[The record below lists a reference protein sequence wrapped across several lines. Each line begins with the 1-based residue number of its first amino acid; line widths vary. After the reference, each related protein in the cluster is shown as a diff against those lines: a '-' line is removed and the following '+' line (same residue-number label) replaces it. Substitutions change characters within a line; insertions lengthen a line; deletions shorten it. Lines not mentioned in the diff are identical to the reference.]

1 MTDWDRVER
10 LRSKG
15 WDWSAIAEDEKV
27 AFTAPEGVTDSGR
40 ALKALYFQRR
50 SSRKQSGKPERSSSR
65 VAEEEA
71 ARRARSWRARAPTIG
86 LLIAF
91 PAGLWIL
98 FGLTVL
104 SSLLVIVPL
113 IYMGIALAF
122 GLIVFGLTLVF
133 GGRGI
138 GGGWRRAVAIS
149 VVVALLFTAGGALA
163 AVEAGIPNLSLNTV
177 SMPSNSDGTWYHA
190 GNPLWTEAGG
200 KPVFL
205 YVGSVAC
212 PFCSASSWAMRG
224 ALEAFGSLSGWS
236 YLHSNPND
244 VYPNTPE
251 VDLSSV
257 SYNSSYLALQIFEGT
272 DDSAITIPTLP
283 VLPNAYVQTY
293 DSTGGIPFVVVGG
306 QYFHL
311 GSLVNPATL
320 SPGGTALS
328 PQQVES
334 ALSSGTGPIYS
345 EINSAQ
351 LYLEA
356 YFVKVDQKAGITPP
370 TAVLQNSA
378 VMSIVAQI
386 NL

>member
-1 MTDWDRVER
+1 MTDWERVER

-27 AFTAPEGVTDSGR
+27 AFTAPAGVSDAGR

-50 SSRKQSGKPERSSSR
+50 SSRRANGKAERTSSR

-71 ARRARSWRARAPTIG
+71 SKRARSWRARAPLIG
-86 LLIAF
+86 LMIAF
-91 PAGLWIL
+91 AAGVWIL

-113 IYMGIALAF
+113 LYMGIALAF
-122 GLIVFGLTLVF
+122 GLVVFGLSLVF
-133 GGRGI
+133 GGRGV

-149 VVVALLFTAGGALA
+149 VVVALLVTGGGALA
-163 AVEAGIPNLSLNTV
+163 AVEAGIPNLSTNITPQ
-177 SMPSNSDGTWYHA
+177 PSNSDGTWYHA
-190 GNPLWTEAGG
+190 ANPVWTENGR
-200 KPVFL
+200 PVFL

-212 PFCSASSWAMRG
+212 PYCSASSWAMRG
-224 ALEAFGSLSGWS
+224 ALEAFGSLSGWT
-236 YLHSNPND
+236 YLQSSSTD

-251 VDLSSV
+251 VDLSAV
-257 SYNSSYLALQIFEGT
+257 SYNSSYLSLSIYEGT
-272 DDSAITIPTLP
+272 DDSSISVPPLP
-283 VLPNAYVQTY
+283 PLPNAYVQTY
-293 DSTGGIPFVVVGG
+293 DSSGGIPFVVVGG

-328 PQQVES
+328 PQQVENDL
-334 ALSSGTGPIYS
+334 ASGTGPVYS

-356 YFVKVDQKAGITPP
+356 YFVKADQKAGITPP
-370 TAVLQNSA
+370 AAVTGDPA

-386 NL
+386 TA

>member
-15 WDWSAIAEDEKV
+15 WDWSAIAQDEKV
-27 AFTAPEGVTDSGR
+27 AYTAPEGVTDPGR

-50 SSRKQSGKPERSSSR
+50 SSRKQSDRPERSSSR

-71 ARRARSWRARAPTIG
+71 ARRARSWRARAPVLG

-91 PAGLWIL
+91 SAGVWIL

-104 SSLLVIVPL
+104 SSLMVIVPL
-113 IYMGIALAF
+113 VYMGIALAF
-122 GLIVFGLTLVF
+122 GLIVFGLSLVF

-149 VVVALLFTAGGALA
+149 VVVALLVTGGGALA
-163 AVEAGIPNLSLNTV
+163 AVEVGIPNLSLNTTA
-177 SMPSNSDGTWYHA
+177 MPSNSDGTWYHA
-190 GNPLWTEAGG
+190 ANPLWTQDGG

-212 PFCSASSWAMRG
+212 PYCSASSWAMRG

-236 YLHSNPND
+236 YLQSSSTD

-257 SYNSSYLALQIFEGT
+257 TYNSSYVSLQIYEGT
-272 DDSAITIPTLP
+272 DDSTITIPTLP
-283 VLPNAYVQTY
+283 TLPNAYVQTY
-293 DSTGGIPFVVVGG
+293 DSSGGIPFVVVGG
-306 QYFHL
+306 QYYHL
-311 GSLVNPATL
+311 GALVNPATL

-334 ALSSGTGPIYS
+334 DLSSGTGSVYA
-345 EINSAQ
+345 EISSAMI
-351 LYLEA
+351 YLEA
-356 YFVKVDQKAGITPP
+356 YFVKADQKAGISPP
-370 TAVLQNSA
+370 SAVLQNSA

-386 NL
+386 SL